1 MREPETGKS
10 KGYGF
15 VSYDNFDSSDTAL
28 SKIPKS
34 HLLLKGLITYING
47 CFLITLKNWLS

>member
-1 MREPETGKS
+1 MREPDTGKS

-28 SKIPKS
+28 N
-34 HLLLKGLITYING
+34 TMNG
-47 CFLITLKNWLS
+47 FIS